1 MRPIRREDILVHIK
15 KVEIFGFKSF
25 GFKNTIVEFEPGLIS
40 ISGPNGSGKSN
51 ILDAVTFALGE
62 NKPTVMRAPSL
73 RALMHDIE
81 GAARRGP
88 KLARTSVHFDN
99 TDRKIPVDNDI
110 VTITREM
117 SEKGENIYYLNKTKV
132 QRNKVLDLMNL
143 ANAGLNQINNVQQ
156 GTVQR
161 ISEMN
166 GEEKRQVIE
175 DLIGLSDFD
184 EKKKDAEKQLLIA
197 DQKLAIALAKM
208 GEVKRR
214 VDELEEDRNI
224 KLRHNLIERELNRYR
239 AISAASNLASIL
251 HEKSSK
257 EKTLNSLNSEK
268 KHIDEERSVAR
279 KQRIDIQNQKND
291 FLDEIN
297 KYNKV
302 KSEIET
308 NLSTFQHTFDTA
320 KSNVVT
326 SSKRLEFI
334 NSRLPELSK
343 SLSSLTEQRDSLELQ
358 ITNLKEKIRTLRD
371 KRRLL
376 DDESQRII
384 TQRSDVLK
392 KQSHISTQKQ
402 NVDKKIEKLT
412 NKHTHVK
419 LLVGTLDSEIT
430 DADKKISSNKIK
442 QDNYLAN
449 IDVLKKQKTKFEY
462 AINNHKQSIE
472 EINFRL
478 KKLTTKKQTIEH
490 DMHDLTELINAS
502 SKGADKYETKIKFA
516 KGIMHEDYSISRLK
530 HSSESLGIEGLVY
543 EILSWDKKY
552 ERSIMAVCADWIK
565 AVVVKD
571 FSTLVTLA
579 EFVQEKKLPKLK
591 IIPLESI
598 PDFKIELP
606 DSSEVIGLLSD
617 HVSCDNKFKKLKTLL
632 FGNVILTES
641 RNSAIRL
648 SKLGYKAITLEGEFF
663 EAQNAS
669 LVIDI
674 NSKISK
680 LTKIINMSDSVDG
693 LQSMISSLRTT
704 LQKKKNTL
712 KKIDDM
718 IKSFEKRLST
728 SESGMTVTNNSNAD
742 LKHKINNAS
751 HVFDQFTTRN
761 TQLEKRKERLAREFV
776 TQNSQ
781 LESIETQ
788 IKLVKENYAEPQMD
802 TLANELSIL
811 NESLVNHERIE
822 SPLKSEQKDN
832 ENNLATLMADET
844 RVKSERN
851 TSQHEHS
858 TLNQEKYTLEVG
870 IRRSEK
876 ERDQANEELVKL
888 RQQEQELIS
897 TSGTSV
903 EKQQEFDTELENLRD
918 SIDEFTK
925 DIVNRDRKADSLERD
940 LDDLTNRESKI
951 KLLLEKFGYDST
963 IEVFDV
969 DPIINSL
976 EKEQERISTSLNSG
990 APLQYV
996 QVSVGYKTSSDHK
1009 NTLQEERNKIVAF
1022 IESVEKDKRQTFL
1035 DAFDTVDK
1043 QVRDAF
1049 SKMTGGNAWL
1059 ELENE
1064 DDIFASGLNYI
1075 LQFPN
1080 KPKREST
1087 SISGGEKSLAA
1098 TVFVL
1103 ALQKLNPS
1111 PFYMFDEVDA
1121 HLDAPNAEK
1130 LSKIIKERSEGSQF
1144 IMVSLKDSVVE
1155 KARLIYGVFPKHG
1168 VSHVIKYKDKHMLN
1182 FKEESSITN

>member
-1 MRPIRREDILVHIK
+1 LVHVK

-25 GFKNTIVEFEPGLIS
+25 GFKNTIVDFEPGLVS

-51 ILDAVTFALGE
+51 ILDAITFALGE

-99 TDRKIPVDNDI
+99 TDRKIPVDSDI

-117 SEKGENIYYLNKTKV
+117 SEKGENVYYLNKVKV
-132 QRNKVLDLMNL
+132 QRNKILDLMNL

-175 DLIGLSDFD
+175 DLVGLSDFD
-184 EKKKDAEKQLLIA
+184 EKKKDAEKQLTAA

-208 GEVKRR
+208 GEVKKRI
-214 VDELEEDRNI
+214 DELEEDRNN
-224 KLRHNLIERELNRYR
+224 KLRHDLIESELNRYK
-239 AISAASNLASIL
+239 AISAASNLQSIL

-257 EKTLNSLNSEK
+257 EKTRNSLNSEK
-268 KHIDEERSVAR
+268 KHIDDERGTVR
-279 KQRIDIQNQKND
+279 KQRSEVQKQKD
-291 FLDEIN
+291 EFMDEIN
-297 KYNKV
+297 KYNKA

-308 NLSTFQHTFDTA
+308 NLSTFQRTFDESE
-320 KSNVVT
+320 SNIAT
-326 SSKRLEFI
+326 SNKRLEFI
-334 NSRLPELSK
+334 NSRLPELSESLK
-343 SLSSLTEQRDSLELQ
+343 SLNEQRDSLELQ
-358 ITNLKEKIRTLRD
+358 MTDLKEKIKTLRD
-371 KRRLL
+371 KKTGL
-376 DDESQRII
+376 DDESKNINK
-384 TQRSDVLK
+384 QRSEVLK
-392 KQSHISTQKQ
+392 KQSHISSQKQ
-402 NVDKKIEKLT
+402 DVDKKIEKLT
-412 NKHTHVK
+412 NKRNNTK
-419 LLVGTLDSEIT
+419 LLVGKLHGEVADSDE
-430 DADKKISSNKIK
+430 KISSNKVK
-442 QDNYLAN
+442 QTGYSSN
-449 IDVLKKQKTKFEY
+449 IEILQKQKSKLER
-462 AINNHKQSIE
+462 AIETHKLSIN
-472 EINFRL
+472 EINLRL
-478 KKLTTKKQTIEH
+478 KKFLAKKQITEK
-490 DMHDLTELINAS
+490 DLHELNELINAS

-516 KGIMHEDYSISRLK
+516 KGIMHEDYSISKLK
-530 HSSESLGIEGLVY
+530 HSSENLGIEGLVY
-543 EILSWDKKY
+543 EILRWDKKY
-552 ERSIMAVCADWIK
+552 ERAIMAVCADWIK

-571 FSTLVTLA
+571 FSTLVSLA
-579 EFVQEKKLPKLK
+579 EFVKEKKLPKLK
-591 IIPLESI
+591 IIPLQSI
-598 PDFKIELP
+598 PDFKGDP
-606 DSSEVIGLLSD
+606 PNGSGVIGLLSN
-617 HVSCDNKFKKLKTLL
+617 HVSCDTKFEKLKTFL
-632 FGNVILTES
+632 FGDVVLADS
-641 RNSAIRL
+641 RNSAINL
-648 SKLGYKAITLEGEFF
+648 SKSGFKTITIDGEFF
-663 EAQNAS
+663 EARNTS

-693 LQSMISSLRTT
+693 LQSMISSLRKTV
-704 LQKKKNTL
+704 QKKKGVL
-712 KKIDDM
+712 KKIDEM
-718 IKSFEKRLST
+718 IKSYEKRLSN
-728 SESGMTVTNNSNAD
+728 SESGMTVTNNSYAD
-742 LKHKINNAS
+742 LKQKINSANQTYS
-751 HVFDQFTTRN
+751 QFTSRN
-761 TQLEKRKERLAREFV
+761 IQLQRKKERLEREFI

-781 LESIETQ
+781 LESIESQ
-788 IKLVKENYAEPQMD
+788 IKLVKENYADPQ
-802 TLANELSIL
+802 LGSLGNELTFL
-811 NESLVNHERIE
+811 NDRLVKQEEIERPIKAELKESE
-822 SPLKSEQKDN
+822 S
-832 ENNLATLMADET
+832 NLATLMADNT
-844 RVKSERN
+844 RVSSERRS
-851 TSQHEHS
+851 SQHEYS

-870 IRRSEK
+870 VRRSEK
-876 ERDQANEELVKL
+876 ENEQANDELVKL
-888 RQQEQELIS
+888 RGKEQELIS

-903 EKQQEFDTELENLRD
+903 EKQQEFDSQIENLRD
-918 SIDEFTK
+918 KIDDFNKQITS
-925 DIVNRDRKADSLERD
+925 RDRQTDSLDRD
-940 LDDLTNRESKI
+940 LDDLIQKETKI
-951 KLLLEKFGYDST
+951 KSLLEKFGYDEK

-969 DPIINSL
+969 ESIISSL
-976 EKEQERISTSLNSG
+976 EKEQERLGSSLNSG
-990 APLQYV
+990 SPLQYV

-1043 QVRDAF
+1043 EVRDAF

-1059 ELENE
+1059 EIENE
-1064 DDIFASGLNYI
+1064 DDIFASGLNYL

-1155 KARLIYGVFPKHG
+1155 RAKLIYGVFPKHG
-1168 VSHVIKYKDKHMLN
+1168 VSHVLKYKDKRMLN
-1182 FKEESSITN
+1182 FQEESTITN

>member
-1 MRPIRREDILVHIK
+1 LVHIK

-25 GFKNTIVEFEPGLIS
+25 GFKNTIVDFEPGLIS

-51 ILDAVTFALGE
+51 ILDAITFALGE
-62 NKPTVMRAPSL
+62 NKPTVMRAPNL

-99 TDRKIPVDNDI
+99 SDRMIAVDSDI
-110 VTITREM
+110 VTVTREM
-117 SEKGENIYYLNKTKV
+117 SEKGENVYYLNKTKV
-132 QRNKVLDLMNL
+132 LRNKILDLMNL

-197 DQKLAIALAKM
+197 DQKLAIALARM
-208 GEVKRR
+208 GEVKKRI
-214 VDELEEDRNI
+214 DELEEDRNN
-224 KLRHNLIERELNRYR
+224 KLRYDLIERELNRYR
-239 AISAASNLASIL
+239 AISAASDLKSIIDQ
-251 HEKSSK
+251 KSSK
-257 EKTLNSLNSEK
+257 QKTLNSISSDK
-268 KHIDEERSVAR
+268 KHIDGERAVAR
-279 KQRIDIQNQKND
+279 KQRIEIQKQK
-291 FLDEIN
+291 DEFMDEVN
-297 KYNKV
+297 KYNKA
-302 KSEIET
+302 KSEIES
-308 NLSTFQHTFDTA
+308 NLSTFQRTFDSA
-320 KSNVVT
+320 ESNIAT
-326 SSKRLEFI
+326 STKRLEFI
-334 NSRLPELSK
+334 NTRLPELTK
-343 SLSSLTEQRDSLELQ
+343 SLSTLNVDRESLESK
-358 ITNLKEKIRTLRD
+358 IIVLKENIRTLRE

-376 DDESQRII
+376 DDESQII
-384 TQRSDVLK
+384 NSQRTDVLK
-392 KQSHISTQKQ
+392 KQSVISTQKRD
-402 NVDKKIEKLT
+402 VDQKIEKLT
-412 NKHTHVK
+412 SRRDHTK
-419 LLVGTLDSEIT
+419 LSVGKLDSEIIDT
-430 DADKKISSNKIK
+430 SEKISSNTTKQTNYSLNIDLLQKQKIK
-442 QDNYLAN
+442 L
-449 IDVLKKQKTKFEY
+449 EH
-462 AINNHKQSIE
+462 AIHNHKQSIQ
-472 EINFRL
+472 EINIRL
-478 KKLTTKKQTIEH
+478 KKFITKKQVLEK
-490 DMHDLTELINAS
+490 DVHDLTDLINAS

-516 KGIMHEDYSISRLK
+516 KGIMHEDYSISKLK
-530 HSSESLGIEGLVY
+530 HNSDNLGIEGLAY

-552 ERSIMAVCADWIK
+552 ERAIMAVCADWIK

-571 FSTLVTLA
+571 FPTLVSLA

-591 IIPLESI
+591 IIPLQSI
-598 PDFKIELP
+598 PDFSLELP
-606 DSSEVIGLLSD
+606 NDSESIGLLSD
-617 HVSCDNKFKKLKTLL
+617 HVSCEDKFKKLKTLL
-632 FGNVILTES
+632 FGNVILTKS

-648 SKLGYKAITLEGEFF
+648 SKSGFKTITLEGEFF
-663 EAQNAS
+663 EARNAS
-669 LVIDI
+669 LVIDT

-693 LQSMISSLRTT
+693 LQSMISSLRQT
-704 LQKKKNTL
+704 LQKKKSTI
-712 KKIDDM
+712 KKVDDL
-718 IKSFEKRLST
+718 IKSYEKRLSI
-728 SESGMTVTNNSNAD
+728 SESGMIVTNNSHTD
-742 LKHKINNAS
+742 LKQKINSSDNT
-751 HVFDQFTTRN
+751 FTQFVTRN
-761 TQLEKRKERLAREFV
+761 NQLERQNERLARELV

-781 LESIETQ
+781 LESIESQ
-788 IKLVKENYAEPQMD
+788 IKLVKENYAEPQID
-802 TLANELSIL
+802 SLANQLTLL
-811 NESLVNHERIE
+811 NDKLVKHEDIE
-822 SPLKSEQKDN
+822 RPMKTDLKNDQDD
-832 ENNLATLMADET
+832 LATLMADDT
-844 RVKSERN
+844 RMKSEKN
-851 TSQHEHS
+851 TSQYEHS

-870 IRRSEK
+870 IRKSEK
-876 ERDQANEELVKL
+876 DKEQANK
-888 RQQEQELIS
+888 ELIQLREKEQDLIV

-903 EKQQEFDTELENLRD
+903 ERQQEFDSKLEKLRD
-918 SIDEFTK
+918 KIEDFTR
-925 DIVNRDRKADSLERD
+925 DIGNHERKSDSLDRD
-940 LDDLTNRESKI
+940 ITDFNQRESRI
-951 KLLLEKFGYDST
+951 KSLLQKFGYDET
-963 IEVFDV
+963 VEVFDV
-969 DPIINSL
+969 ESIVNSL
-976 EKEQERISTSLNSG
+976 EKEQECMRGSLNSG
-990 APLQYV
+990 SPLQYV
-996 QVSVGYKTSSDHK
+996 EVSQGYKTSSDHK
-1009 NTLQEERNKIVAF
+1009 NTLQQERNTIVGF

-1111 PFYMFDEVDA
+1111 PFYLFDEVDA

-1168 VSHVIKYKDKHMLN
+1168 VSNVIKYKDKHMLD
-1182 FKEESSITN
+1182 FQEESSIPN

>member
-1 MRPIRREDILVHIK
+1 LVHIK

-25 GFKNTIVEFEPGLIS
+25 GFKNTIVDFEPGLIS

-51 ILDAVTFALGE
+51 ILDAITFALGE
-62 NKPTVMRAPSL
+62 NKPTVMRAPNL

-99 TDRKIPVDNDI
+99 SDRMIAVDSDI
-110 VTITREM
+110 VTVTREM
-117 SEKGENIYYLNKTKV
+117 SEKGENVYYLNKTKV
-132 QRNKVLDLMNL
+132 LRNKILDLMNL

-197 DQKLAIALAKM
+197 DQKLAIALARM
-208 GEVKRR
+208 GEVKKRI
-214 VDELEEDRNI
+214 DELEEDRNN
-224 KLRHNLIERELNRYR
+224 KLRYDLIERELNRYR
-239 AISAASNLASIL
+239 AISAASDLKSIIDQ
-251 HEKSSK
+251 KSSK
-257 EKTLNSLNSEK
+257 QKTLNSISSDK
-268 KHIDEERSVAR
+268 KHIDEERAISR
-279 KQRIDIQNQKND
+279 KQRIEIQKQK
-291 FLDEIN
+291 DEFMDEVN
-297 KYNKV
+297 KYNKA
-302 KSEIET
+302 KSEIESD
-308 NLSTFQHTFDTA
+308 LSTFQRTFDSA
-320 KSNVVT
+320 ESNIAT
-326 SSKRLEFI
+326 STKRLEFI
-334 NSRLPELSK
+334 NTRLPELTK
-343 SLSSLTEQRDSLELQ
+343 SLSTLNGERESLESK
-358 ITNLKEKIRTLRD
+358 IIVLKENIRALRE
-371 KRRLL
+371 KRHLL
-376 DDESQRII
+376 DDESQII
-384 TQRSDVLK
+384 NSQRTDVLK
-392 KQSHISTQKQ
+392 KQSVISTQKRD
-402 NVDKKIEKLT
+402 VDQKIEKLT
-412 NKHTHVK
+412 SRRDHTK
-419 LLVGTLDSEIT
+419 LSVGKLDSEII
-430 DADKKISSNKIK
+430 DISEKILSNKTK
-442 QDNYLAN
+442 QNDYSLN
-449 IDVLKKQKTKFEY
+449 IDLLQKQKIKLEH
-462 AINNHKQSIE
+462 AIHNHKQSIQ
-472 EINFRL
+472 EINIRL
-478 KKLTTKKQTIEH
+478 KKFIMKKQVLEK
-490 DMHDLTELINAS
+490 DVHDLTDLINAS

-516 KGIMHEDYSISRLK
+516 KGIMHEDYSISKLK
-530 HSSESLGIEGLVY
+530 HASDNLGIEGLAY

-571 FSTLVTLA
+571 FSTLVSLA

-591 IIPLESI
+591 IIPLQSI
-598 PDFKIELP
+598 PDFSLELP
-606 DSSEVIGLLSD
+606 NDSESIGLLSD
-617 HVSCDNKFKKLKTLL
+617 YVSCEDKFKKLKTLL
-632 FGNVILTES
+632 FGNVILTKS

-648 SKLGYKAITLEGEFF
+648 SKSGFKTITLEGEFF
-663 EAQNAS
+663 EARNAS
-669 LVIDI
+669 LVIDT

-693 LQSMISSLRTT
+693 LQSMISSLRQT
-704 LQKKKNTL
+704 LQKKKSAI
-712 KKIDDM
+712 KKVDSL
-718 IKSFEKRLST
+718 IKLYEKRLSV
-728 SESGMTVTNNSNAD
+728 SESGMIVTNNSHAD
-742 LKHKINNAS
+742 LKQKINSSNNT
-751 HVFDQFTTRN
+751 FTQFVTRN
-761 TQLEKRKERLAREFV
+761 NQLERQNERLTRESV

-781 LESIETQ
+781 LESIESQ
-788 IKLVKENYAEPQMD
+788 IKLVKENYAEPQID
-802 TLANELSIL
+802 SIANQLTLL
-811 NESLVNHERIE
+811 NDKLVKHEDIE
-822 SPLKSEQKDN
+822 RPMKTDLKNDQDE
-832 ENNLATLMADET
+832 LATLMADDT
-844 RVKSERN
+844 RMKSEKN

-870 IRRSEK
+870 IRKSEK
-876 ERDQANEELVKL
+876 GREQANK
-888 RQQEQELIS
+888 ELIQLREKEQDLIV

-903 EKQQEFDTELENLRD
+903 ERQQEFDSKLEKLRD
-918 SIDEFTK
+918 KIEDFTR
-925 DIVNRDRKADSLERD
+925 DIGNHERRSDSLDRD
-940 LDDLTNRESKI
+940 ITDFNQRESKI
-951 KLLLEKFGYDST
+951 KSLLQKFGYDET
-963 IEVFDV
+963 VEVFDV
-969 DPIINSL
+969 ESIVNSL
-976 EKEQERISTSLNSG
+976 EKEQERMRGSLNSG
-990 APLQYV
+990 SPLQYV
-996 QVSVGYKTSSDHK
+996 EVSQGYKTSSDHK
-1009 NTLQEERNKIVAF
+1009 NTLQEERNTIVGF

-1168 VSHVIKYKDKHMLN
+1168 VSNVIKYKDKHMLN
-1182 FKEESSITN
+1182 FQEESSIPN

>member
-1 MRPIRREDILVHIK
+1 MVHIK

-25 GFKNTIVEFEPGLIS
+25 GFKNTIVDFEPGLVS

-51 ILDAVTFALGE
+51 ILDAITFALGE

-73 RALMHDIE
+73 RALMHDID

-99 TDRKIPVDNDI
+99 TDRKIPVDSDI

-117 SEKGENIYYLNKTKV
+117 SEKGENIYYLNKVKV
-132 QRNKVLDLMNL
+132 QRNKILDLMNL

-175 DLIGLSDFD
+175 DLVGLSDFD
-184 EKKKDAEKQLLIA
+184 EKKKDAEKQLSVA

-208 GEVKRR
+208 GEVKKRI
-214 VDELEEDRNI
+214 DELEEDRNN
-224 KLRHNLIERELNRYR
+224 KLRHDLIDRELNRYK
-239 AISAASNLASIL
+239 AISAASNLQSIL

-257 EKTLNSLNSEK
+257 EKTVNSLNSEK
-268 KHIDEERSVAR
+268 KHFDEERAIIR
-279 KQRIDIQNQKND
+279 KQRSEIQTGKDQ
-291 FLDEIN
+291 FMDEIN
-297 KYNKV
+297 KYNKA

-308 NLSTFQHTFDTA
+308 NLATFQNSFNESDSSVRT
-320 KSNVVT
+320 SN
-326 SSKRLEFI
+326 KRLDFI
-334 NSRLPELSK
+334 NNRLPELSESLK
-343 SLSSLTEQRDSLELQ
+343 SSTEQRDSLELK
-358 ITNLKEKIRTLRD
+358 INELKESIRKLRE
-371 KRRLL
+371 KKMTL
-376 DDESQRII
+376 DDESKNINRK
-384 TQRSDVLK
+384 RSDVLNQ
-392 KQSHISTQKQ
+392 QSHISKQKLD
-402 NVDKKIEKLT
+402 VDKKIEKLVT
-412 NKHTHVK
+412 KSNHVK
-419 LLVGTLDSEIT
+419 LLVGKLDGEIS
-430 DADKKISSNKIK
+430 DFDEKILSNKNK
-442 QDNYLAN
+442 QQGFSLN
-449 IDVLKKQKTKFEY
+449 IDVLQKHSLKLERVIT
-462 AINNHKQSIE
+462 NHKHSISE
-472 EINFRL
+472 LNSRL
-478 KKLTTKKQTIEH
+478 ERLQTTKESVEKDIN
-490 DMHDLTELINAS
+490 DLTELINAS

-516 KGIMHEDYSISRLK
+516 KGIMHEDYSISKLR
-530 HSSESLGIEGLVY
+530 HDYESLGIEGLAY
-543 EILSWDKKY
+543 EILKWDKKY
-552 ERSIMAVCADWIK
+552 ERAVMAVCADWIK

-571 FSTLVTLA
+571 FSTLVSLA
-579 EFVQEKKLPKLK
+579 EFVHEKKLPKLK
-591 IIPLESI
+591 IIPLHSI
-598 PDFKIELP
+598 PDFSMNIP
-606 DSSEVIGLLSD
+606 DNSDVIGLLSD
-617 HVSCDNKFKKLKTLL
+617 YVTCDGKFKKLKTFL
-632 FGNVILTES
+632 FGNVILAKS
-641 RNSAIRL
+641 RNSAIQL
-648 SKLGYKAITLEGEFF
+648 SKSGFKSITLEGEFF

-669 LVIDI
+669 LVIDT

-693 LQSMISSLRTT
+693 LQSMITSLRQTV
-704 LQKKKNTL
+704 QKKKIKL
-712 KKIDDM
+712 RKIDDG
-718 IKSFEKRLST
+718 IKSHEKHIST
-728 SESGMTVTNNSNAD
+728 VISDLAVTNNSFAD
-742 LKHKINNAS
+742 LKTKLDSANHT
-751 HVFDQFTTRN
+751 FLQFTSRN
-761 TQLEKRKERLAREFV
+761 NQLERKKERLAREFV
-776 TQNSQ
+776 TQSSQ

-788 IKLVKENYAEPQMD
+788 IKLVKRNYAEPQID
-802 TLANELSIL
+802 SLANELALL
-811 NESLVNHERIE
+811 NTQLVHHEEIE
-822 SPLKSEQKDN
+822 RPIKAELKDDQE
-832 ENNLATLMADET
+832 NLATLMADLT
-844 RVKSERN
+844 RIRNEKSTE
-851 TSQHEHS
+851 QHEYS
-858 TLNQEKYTLEVG
+858 SLKQEKYSLEVR
-870 IRRSEK
+870 IRQSQK
-876 ERDQANEELVKL
+876 TKDQANEELIKL
-888 RQQEQELIS
+888 REKEQELIS

-903 EKQQEFDTELENLRD
+903 EKQQQFDTQIESLRD
-918 SIDEFTK
+918 KIDEFNK
-925 DIVNRDRKADSLERD
+925 EISNRDRKTDSLERD
-940 LDDLTNRESKI
+940 LNDLRQRESKI
-951 KLLLEKFGYDST
+951 KTLLEKFGFDEK

-969 DPIINSL
+969 ESIISSL
-976 EKEQERISTSLNSG
+976 EKEQERLKPSLNSG
-990 APLQYV
+990 SPLQYV

-1064 DDIFASGLNYI
+1064 DDIFASGLNYL

-1155 KARLIYGVFPKHG
+1155 KAKLIYGVFPKHG
-1168 VSHVIKYKDKHMLN
+1168 VSHVLKYKDKRGLLN
-1182 FKEESSITN
+1182 LQEENSITN

>member
-1 MRPIRREDILVHIK
+1 
-15 KVEIFGFKSF
+15 
-25 GFKNTIVEFEPGLIS
+25 
-40 ISGPNGSGKSN
+40 
-51 ILDAVTFALGE
+51 
-62 NKPTVMRAPSL
+62 
-73 RALMHDIE
+73 
-81 GAARRGP
+81 
-88 KLARTSVHFDN
+88 
-99 TDRKIPVDNDI
+99 
-110 VTITREM
+110 
-117 SEKGENIYYLNKTKV
+117 
-132 QRNKVLDLMNL
+132 
-143 ANAGLNQINNVQQ
+143 
-156 GTVQR
+156 
-161 ISEMN
+161 
-166 GEEKRQVIE
+166 
-175 DLIGLSDFD
+175 
-184 EKKKDAEKQLLIA
+184 
-197 DQKLAIALAKM
+197 
-208 GEVKRR
+208 
-214 VDELEEDRNI
+214 
-224 KLRHNLIERELNRYR
+224 
-239 AISAASNLASIL
+239 
-251 HEKSSK
+251 
-257 EKTLNSLNSEK
+257 
-268 KHIDEERSVAR
+268 
-279 KQRIDIQNQKND
+279 
-291 FLDEIN
+291 
-297 KYNKV
+297 
-302 KSEIET
+302 
-308 NLSTFQHTFDTA
+308 
-320 KSNVVT
+320 
-326 SSKRLEFI
+326 
-334 NSRLPELSK
+334 
-343 SLSSLTEQRDSLELQ
+343 
-358 ITNLKEKIRTLRD
+358 
-371 KRRLL
+371 
-376 DDESQRII
+376 
-384 TQRSDVLK
+384 
-392 KQSHISTQKQ
+392 
-402 NVDKKIEKLT
+402 
-412 NKHTHVK
+412 
-419 LLVGTLDSEIT
+419 
-430 DADKKISSNKIK
+430 
-442 QDNYLAN
+442 
-449 IDVLKKQKTKFEY
+449 
-462 AINNHKQSIE
+462 
-472 EINFRL
+472 
-478 KKLTTKKQTIEH
+478 
-490 DMHDLTELINAS
+490 
-502 SKGADKYETKIKFA
+502 
-516 KGIMHEDYSISRLK
+516 
-530 HSSESLGIEGLVY
+530 
-543 EILSWDKKY
+543 
-552 ERSIMAVCADWIK
+552 
-565 AVVVKD
+565 
-571 FSTLVTLA
+571 
-579 EFVQEKKLPKLK
+579 
-591 IIPLESI
+591 
-598 PDFKIELP
+598 
-606 DSSEVIGLLSD
+606 
-617 HVSCDNKFKKLKTLL
+617 
-632 FGNVILTES
+632 
-641 RNSAIRL
+641 
-648 SKLGYKAITLEGEFF
+648 
-663 EAQNAS
+663 
-669 LVIDI
+669 
-674 NSKISK
+674 
-680 LTKIINMSDSVDG
+680 
-693 LQSMISSLRTT
+693 MISSLRTT

-718 IKSFEKRLST
+718 IKSFEKRLSI
-728 SESGMTVTNNSNAD
+728 SESGMTVTNNSNTD
-742 LKHKINNAS
+742 LKHKINNAT
-751 HVFDQFTTRN
+751 HIFDQFTTRN

-822 SPLKSEQKDN
+822 SPLKSEQKAN

-858 TLNQEKYTLEVG
+858 ILNQEKYTLEVG
-870 IRRSEK
+870 VRRSEK

>member
-1 MRPIRREDILVHIK
+1 LVHIK

-25 GFKNTIVEFEPGLIS
+25 GFKNTIVDFEPGLIS

-51 ILDAVTFALGE
+51 ILDAITFALGE
-62 NKPTVMRAPSL
+62 NKPTVMRAPNL

-99 TDRKIPVDNDI
+99 SDRMIAVDSDI
-110 VTITREM
+110 VTVTREM
-117 SEKGENIYYLNKTKV
+117 SEKGENVYYLNKTKV
-132 QRNKVLDLMNL
+132 LRNKILDLMNL

-197 DQKLAIALAKM
+197 DQKLAIALARM
-208 GEVKRR
+208 GEVKKRI
-214 VDELEEDRNI
+214 DELEEDRNN
-224 KLRHNLIERELNRYR
+224 KLRYDLIERELNRYR
-239 AISAASNLASIL
+239 AISAASDLKSIIDQ
-251 HEKSSK
+251 KSSK
-257 EKTLNSLNSEK
+257 QKTLNSISSDK
-268 KHIDEERSVAR
+268 KHIDEERAVSR
-279 KQRIDIQNQKND
+279 KQRIEIQKQK
-291 FLDEIN
+291 DEFMDEVN
-297 KYNKV
+297 KYNKA
-302 KSEIET
+302 KSEIESD
-308 NLSTFQHTFDTA
+308 LSTFQRTFDSA
-320 KSNVVT
+320 ESNIAT
-326 SSKRLEFI
+326 STKRLEFI
-334 NSRLPELSK
+334 NSRLPELTK
-343 SLSSLTEQRDSLELQ
+343 SLSTLNGDRESLESK
-358 ITNLKEKIRTLRD
+358 IIVLKENIRALRE
-371 KRRLL
+371 KRHLL
-376 DDESQRII
+376 DDESQII
-384 TQRSDVLK
+384 NSQRTDVLK
-392 KQSHISTQKQ
+392 KQSVISTQKRD
-402 NVDKKIEKLT
+402 VDQKIEKLT
-412 NKHTHVK
+412 SRRDHTK
-419 LLVGTLDSEIT
+419 LSVGKLDSEII
-430 DADKKISSNKIK
+430 DISEKILSNKTK
-442 QDNYLAN
+442 QNDYSLN
-449 IDVLKKQKTKFEY
+449 IDLLQKQKIKLEH
-462 AINNHKQSIE
+462 AIHNHKQSIQ
-472 EINFRL
+472 EINIRL
-478 KKLTTKKQTIEH
+478 KKFIMKKQVLEK
-490 DMHDLTELINAS
+490 DVHDLTDLINAS

-516 KGIMHEDYSISRLK
+516 KGIMHEDYSISKLK
-530 HSSESLGIEGLVY
+530 HASDNLGIEGLAY

-571 FSTLVTLA
+571 FSTLVSLA

-591 IIPLESI
+591 IIPLQSI
-598 PDFKIELP
+598 PDFSLELP
-606 DSSEVIGLLSD
+606 NDSESIGLLSD
-617 HVSCDNKFKKLKTLL
+617 YVSCEDKFKKLKTLL
-632 FGNVILTES
+632 FGNVILTKS

-648 SKLGYKAITLEGEFF
+648 SKSGFKTITLEGEFF
-663 EAQNAS
+663 EARNAS
-669 LVIDI
+669 LVIDT

-693 LQSMISSLRTT
+693 LQSMISSLRQT
-704 LQKKKNTL
+704 LQKKKNTI
-712 KKIDDM
+712 KKVDEL
-718 IKSFEKRLST
+718 IKLYEKRLSV
-728 SESGMTVTNNSNAD
+728 SESGMIVTNNSYTD
-742 LKHKINNAS
+742 LKQKISSSNNT
-751 HVFDQFTTRN
+751 FTQFVTRN
-761 TQLEKRKERLAREFV
+761 NQLERQNERLSRDFV

-781 LESIETQ
+781 LESIESQ
-788 IKLVKENYAEPQMD
+788 IKLVKENYAEPQID
-802 TLANELSIL
+802 SLANQLTLL
-811 NESLVNHERIE
+811 NDKLVKHEEIE
-822 SPLKSEQKDN
+822 RPMKTDLKNDQDE
-832 ENNLATLMADET
+832 LATLMADDT
-844 RVKSERN
+844 RMKSEKN

-870 IRRSEK
+870 IRKSEK
-876 ERDQANEELVKL
+876 DREQANK
-888 RQQEQELIS
+888 ELIQLREKEQDLIV

-903 EKQQEFDTELENLRD
+903 ERQQEFDSKLEKLRD
-918 SIDEFTK
+918 KIEDFTR
-925 DIVNRDRKADSLERD
+925 DIGNHERRSDSLDRD
-940 LDDLTNRESKI
+940 ITDFNQRESKI
-951 KLLLEKFGYDST
+951 KSLLQKFGYDET
-963 IEVFDV
+963 VEVFDV
-969 DPIINSL
+969 ESIVNSL
-976 EKEQERISTSLNSG
+976 EKEQERMRGSLNSG
-990 APLQYV
+990 SPLQYV
-996 QVSVGYKTSSDHK
+996 EVSQGYKTSSDHK
-1009 NTLQEERNKIVAF
+1009 NTLQEERNTIVGF

-1168 VSHVIKYKDKHMLN
+1168 VSNVIKYKDKHMLN
-1182 FKEESSITN
+1182 FQEESSIPN

>member
-1 MRPIRREDILVHIK
+1 MVHIK

-25 GFKNTIVEFEPGLIS
+25 GFKNTIVDFEPGLIS

-51 ILDAVTFALGE
+51 ILDAITFALGE
-62 NKPTVMRAPSL
+62 NKPTVMRAPNL

-99 TDRKIPVDNDI
+99 SDRMIAVDSDI
-110 VTITREM
+110 VTVTREM
-117 SEKGENIYYLNKTKV
+117 SEKGENVYYLNKTKV
-132 QRNKVLDLMNL
+132 LRNKILDLMNL

-197 DQKLAIALAKM
+197 DQKLAIALARM
-208 GEVKRR
+208 GEVKKRI
-214 VDELEEDRNI
+214 DELEEDRNN
-224 KLRHNLIERELNRYR
+224 KLRYDLIERELNRYR
-239 AISAASNLASIL
+239 AISAASDLKSIIDQ
-251 HEKSSK
+251 KSSK
-257 EKTLNSLNSEK
+257 QKTLNSISSDK
-268 KHIDEERSVAR
+268 KHIDEERAISR
-279 KQRIDIQNQKND
+279 KQRIEIQKQK
-291 FLDEIN
+291 DEFMDEVN
-297 KYNKV
+297 KYNKA
-302 KSEIET
+302 KSEIESD
-308 NLSTFQHTFDTA
+308 LSTFQRTFDSA
-320 KSNVVT
+320 ESNIAT
-326 SSKRLEFI
+326 STKRLEFI
-334 NSRLPELSK
+334 NTRLPELIK
-343 SLSSLTEQRDSLELQ
+343 SLSTLNVDRELLESK
-358 ITNLKEKIRTLRD
+358 IIVLKENIRTLRE

-376 DDESQRII
+376 DDESQII
-384 TQRSDVLK
+384 NSQRTDVLK
-392 KQSHISTQKQ
+392 KQSVISTQKRD
-402 NVDKKIEKLT
+402 VDQKIEKLT
-412 NKHTHVK
+412 SRRDHTK
-419 LLVGTLDSEIT
+419 LSVGKLDSEII
-430 DADKKISSNKIK
+430 DISEKILSNKTK
-442 QDNYLAN
+442 QNDYSLN
-449 IDVLKKQKTKFEY
+449 IDLLQKQKIKLEH
-462 AINNHKQSIE
+462 AIHNHKQSIQ
-472 EINFRL
+472 EINIRL
-478 KKLTTKKQTIEH
+478 KKFIMKKQVLEK
-490 DMHDLTELINAS
+490 DVHDLTDLINAS

-516 KGIMHEDYSISRLK
+516 KGIMHEDYSISKLK
-530 HSSESLGIEGLVY
+530 HASDNLGIEGLAY

-571 FSTLVTLA
+571 FSTLVSLA

-591 IIPLESI
+591 IIPLQSI
-598 PDFKIELP
+598 PDFSLELP
-606 DSSEVIGLLSD
+606 NDSESIGLLSD
-617 HVSCDNKFKKLKTLL
+617 YVSCEDKFKKLKTLL
-632 FGNVILTES
+632 FGNVILTKS

-648 SKLGYKAITLEGEFF
+648 SKSGFKTITLEGEFF
-663 EAQNAS
+663 EARNAS
-669 LVIDI
+669 LVIDT

-693 LQSMISSLRTT
+693 LQSMISSLRQT
-704 LQKKKNTL
+704 LQKKKNTI
-712 KKIDDM
+712 KKVDEL
-718 IKSFEKRLST
+718 IKLYEKRLSV
-728 SESGMTVTNNSNAD
+728 SESGMIVTNNSYTD
-742 LKHKINNAS
+742 LKQKISSSNNT
-751 HVFDQFTTRN
+751 FTQFVTRN
-761 TQLEKRKERLAREFV
+761 NQLERQNERLSRDFV

-781 LESIETQ
+781 LESIESQ
-788 IKLVKENYAEPQMD
+788 IKLVKENYAEPQID
-802 TLANELSIL
+802 SLANQLTLL
-811 NESLVNHERIE
+811 NDKLVKHEEIE
-822 SPLKSEQKDN
+822 RPMKTDLKNDQDE
-832 ENNLATLMADET
+832 LATLMADDT
-844 RVKSERN
+844 RMKSEKN

-870 IRRSEK
+870 IRKSEK
-876 ERDQANEELVKL
+876 DKEQANK
-888 RQQEQELIS
+888 ELIQLREKEQDLIV

-903 EKQQEFDTELENLRD
+903 ERQQEFDSKLEKLRD
-918 SIDEFTK
+918 KIEDFTR
-925 DIVNRDRKADSLERD
+925 DIGNHERRSDSLDRD
-940 LDDLTNRESKI
+940 ITDFNQRESKI
-951 KLLLEKFGYDST
+951 KSLLQKFGYDET
-963 IEVFDV
+963 VEVFDV
-969 DPIINSL
+969 ESIVNSL
-976 EKEQERISTSLNSG
+976 EKEQERMRGSLNSG
-990 APLQYV
+990 SPLQYV
-996 QVSVGYKTSSDHK
+996 EVSQGYKTSSDHK
-1009 NTLQEERNKIVAF
+1009 NTLQEERNTIVGF

-1168 VSHVIKYKDKHMLN
+1168 VSNVIKYKDKHMLN
-1182 FKEESSITN
+1182 FQEESSIPN

>member
-1 MRPIRREDILVHIK
+1 MVHIK

-25 GFKNTIVEFEPGLIS
+25 GFKNTIVDFEPGLIS

-51 ILDAVTFALGE
+51 ILDAITFALGE

-99 TDRKIPVDNDI
+99 SDRMIAVDSDI

-117 SEKGENIYYLNKTKV
+117 SEKGENVYYLNKTKV
-132 QRNKVLDLMNL
+132 LRNKILDLMNL

-184 EKKKDAEKQLLIA
+184 EKKKDAEKQLLVA

-208 GEVKRR
+208 GEVKKRI
-214 VDELEEDRNI
+214 DELEEDRNN
-224 KLRHNLIERELNRYR
+224 KLRYDLIERELNRYR
-239 AISAASNLASIL
+239 AISAASDLKSIL
-251 HEKSSK
+251 DQKSSK
-257 EKTLNSLNSEK
+257 QKTLNSISSDK
-268 KHIDEERSVAR
+268 KHIDEERAIAR
-279 KQRIDIQNQKND
+279 KERIEIQKQK
-291 FLDEIN
+291 DEFMDEVN
-297 KYNKV
+297 KYNKA
-302 KSEIET
+302 KSEIESD
-308 NLSTFQHTFDTA
+308 LSNFQRTFDSA
-320 KSNVVT
+320 ASYIAT
-326 SSKRLEFI
+326 STKRLEFI
-334 NSRLPELSK
+334 DTRLPDLSE
-343 SLSSLTEQRDSLELQ
+343 SLSTLNTDRESLESK
-358 ITNLKEKIRTLRD
+358 IIVLKENIRTLRE

-376 DDESQRII
+376 DDESQII
-384 TQRSDVLK
+384 NSQRTEVLK
-392 KQSHISTQKQ
+392 KQSIISTQKRD
-402 NVDKKIEKLT
+402 VDQKIEKLT
-412 NKHTHVK
+412 SKRDRTK
-419 LLVGTLDSEIT
+419 LLVGKLDSEI
-430 DADKKISSNKIK
+430 ADVSEKISSNKIK
-442 QDNYLAN
+442 QNDYSLN
-449 IDVLKKQKTKFEY
+449 IDLLQKQKIKLEH
-462 AINNHKQSIE
+462 AIHNHKQSIQ
-472 EINFRL
+472 EINLRL
-478 KKLTTKKQTIEH
+478 KKFITKKQVLEKDI
-490 DMHDLTELINAS
+490 HDLTDLINAS

-516 KGIMHEDYSISRLK
+516 KGIMHEDYSISKLK
-530 HSSESLGIEGLVY
+530 HDSDNLGIEGLAY

-571 FSTLVTLA
+571 FSTLVSLA

-598 PDFKIELP
+598 PDFNLELP
-606 DSSEVIGLLSD
+606 NDPESIGLLSD
-617 HVSCDNKFKKLKTLL
+617 YVSCEDKFKKLKTLL
-632 FGNVILTES
+632 FGNVILTKS

-648 SKLGYKAITLEGEFF
+648 SKSGFKTITLEGEFF
-663 EAQNAS
+663 EARNAS

-693 LQSMISSLRTT
+693 LQSMILSLRQT
-704 LQKKKNTL
+704 LQKKKSTI
-712 KKIDDM
+712 KKVDGL
-718 IKSFEKRLST
+718 IKSYEKRLSV
-728 SESGMTVTNNSNAD
+728 SESGMIVTNNSHTD
-742 LKHKINNAS
+742 LKQKIISSNNTFA
-751 HVFDQFTTRN
+751 QFVTRN
-761 TQLEKRKERLAREFV
+761 NQLERKNERLTRESI

-781 LESIETQ
+781 LESIESQ
-788 IKLVKENYAEPQMD
+788 IKLVKENYAEPQID
-802 TLANELSIL
+802 SLANQLTLL
-811 NESLVNHERIE
+811 NNKLVKHEDIE
-822 SPLKSEQKDN
+822 RPMKTDLKNDQDE
-832 ENNLATLMADET
+832 LATLMADDT
-844 RVKSERN
+844 RIKSEKN
-851 TSQHEHS
+851 TSQHEYS

-870 IRRSEK
+870 IRKSEK
-876 ERDQANEELVKL
+876 DKDQANV
-888 RQQEQELIS
+888 ELIQLRTKEQDLIA

-903 EKQQEFDTELENLRD
+903 ERQQEFDSKLEKLRD
-918 SIDEFTK
+918 KIENFTR
-925 DIVNRDRKADSLERD
+925 DIGNHERRSDSLDRD
-940 LDDLTNRESKI
+940 ITDFNQRESKI
-951 KLLLEKFGYDST
+951 KSLLQKFGYDET
-963 IEVFDV
+963 VEVFDV
-969 DPIINSL
+969 ESIVNSL
-976 EKEQERISTSLNSG
+976 EKEQERMRGSLNSG
-990 APLQYV
+990 SPLQYV
-996 QVSVGYKTSSDHK
+996 EVSQGYKTSSDHK
-1009 NTLQEERNKIVAF
+1009 NTLQEERNTIVGF

-1043 QVRDAF
+1043 QVREAF

-1121 HLDAPNAEK
+1121 HLDAPNAAK

-1168 VSHVIKYKDKHMLN
+1168 VSNVIKYKDKHVLN
-1182 FKEESSITN
+1182 FQEESSIPN

>member
-1 MRPIRREDILVHIK
+1 MVHIK

-25 GFKNTIVEFEPGLIS
+25 GFKNTIVDFEPGLIS

-51 ILDAVTFALGE
+51 ILDAITFALGE
-62 NKPTVMRAPSL
+62 NKPTVMRAPNL

-99 TDRKIPVDNDI
+99 SDRMIAVDSDI
-110 VTITREM
+110 VTVTREM
-117 SEKGENIYYLNKTKV
+117 SEKGENVYYLNKTKV
-132 QRNKVLDLMNL
+132 LRNKILDLMNL

-197 DQKLAIALAKM
+197 DQKLAIALARM
-208 GEVKRR
+208 GEVKKRI
-214 VDELEEDRNI
+214 DELEEDRNN
-224 KLRHNLIERELNRYR
+224 KLRYDLIERELNRYR
-239 AISAASNLASIL
+239 AISAASDLKSIIDQ
-251 HEKSSK
+251 KSSK
-257 EKTLNSLNSEK
+257 QKTLNSISSDK
-268 KHIDEERSVAR
+268 KHIDEERAISR
-279 KQRIDIQNQKND
+279 KQRIEIQKQK
-291 FLDEIN
+291 DEFMDEVN
-297 KYNKV
+297 KYNKA
-302 KSEIET
+302 KSEIESD
-308 NLSTFQHTFDTA
+308 LSTFQRTFDSA
-320 KSNVVT
+320 ESNIAT
-326 SSKRLEFI
+326 STKRLEFI
-334 NSRLPELSK
+334 NTRLPELTK
-343 SLSSLTEQRDSLELQ
+343 SLSTLNGDRELLESK
-358 ITNLKEKIRTLRD
+358 IIVLKENIRALRE
-371 KRRLL
+371 KRHLL
-376 DDESQRII
+376 DDESQII
-384 TQRSDVLK
+384 NSQRTDVLK
-392 KQSHISTQKQ
+392 KQSVISTQKRD
-402 NVDKKIEKLT
+402 VDQKIEKLT
-412 NKHTHVK
+412 SRRDHTK
-419 LLVGTLDSEIT
+419 LSVGKLDSEII
-430 DADKKISSNKIK
+430 DISEKILSNKTK
-442 QDNYLAN
+442 QNDYSLN
-449 IDVLKKQKTKFEY
+449 IDLLQKQKIKLEH
-462 AINNHKQSIE
+462 AIHNHKQSIQ
-472 EINFRL
+472 EINIRL
-478 KKLTTKKQTIEH
+478 KKFIMKKQVLEK
-490 DMHDLTELINAS
+490 DVHDLTDLINAS

-516 KGIMHEDYSISRLK
+516 KGIMHEDYSISKLK
-530 HSSESLGIEGLVY
+530 HASDNLGIEGLAY

-571 FSTLVTLA
+571 FSTLVSLA

-591 IIPLESI
+591 IIPLQSI
-598 PDFKIELP
+598 PDFSLELP
-606 DSSEVIGLLSD
+606 NDSESIGLLSD
-617 HVSCDNKFKKLKTLL
+617 YVSCEDKFKKLKTLL
-632 FGNVILTES
+632 FGNVILTKS

-648 SKLGYKAITLEGEFF
+648 SKSGFKTITLEGEFF
-663 EAQNAS
+663 EARNAS
-669 LVIDI
+669 LVIDT

-693 LQSMISSLRTT
+693 LQSMISSLRQT
-704 LQKKKNTL
+704 LQKKKNTI
-712 KKIDDM
+712 KKVDEL
-718 IKSFEKRLST
+718 IKLYEKRLSV
-728 SESGMTVTNNSNAD
+728 SESGMIVTNNSYTD
-742 LKHKINNAS
+742 LKQKISSSNNT
-751 HVFDQFTTRN
+751 FTQFVTRN
-761 TQLEKRKERLAREFV
+761 NQLERQNERLSRDFV

-781 LESIETQ
+781 LESIESQ
-788 IKLVKENYAEPQMD
+788 IKLVKENYAEPQID
-802 TLANELSIL
+802 SLANQLTLL
-811 NESLVNHERIE
+811 NDKLVKHEEIE
-822 SPLKSEQKDN
+822 RPMKTDLKNDQDE
-832 ENNLATLMADET
+832 LATLMADDT
-844 RVKSERN
+844 RMKSEKN

-870 IRRSEK
+870 IRKSEK
-876 ERDQANEELVKL
+876 DREQANEELIQL
-888 RQQEQELIS
+888 REKEQDLIV

-903 EKQQEFDTELENLRD
+903 ERQQEFDSKLEKLRD
-918 SIDEFTK
+918 KIEDFTR
-925 DIVNRDRKADSLERD
+925 DIGNHERRSDSLDRD
-940 LDDLTNRESKI
+940 ITDFNQRESKI
-951 KLLLEKFGYDST
+951 KSLLQKFGYDET
-963 IEVFDV
+963 VEVFDV
-969 DPIINSL
+969 ESIVNSL
-976 EKEQERISTSLNSG
+976 EKEQERMRGSLNSG
-990 APLQYV
+990 SPLQYV
-996 QVSVGYKTSSDHK
+996 EVSQGYKTSSDHK
-1009 NTLQEERNKIVAF
+1009 NTLQEERNTIVGF

-1111 PFYMFDEVDA
+1111 PFYLFDEVDA

-1168 VSHVIKYKDKHMLN
+1168 VSNVIKYKDKHMLN
-1182 FKEESSITN
+1182 FQEESSIPN